1 MLSPRL
7 RWKLDQALAR
17 VREFLDSGKEEPR
30 PRICFDCGRL
40 VGAVETVCSN
50 CGANQSKASF
60 SALKRA
66 SQAVIPAEN
75 PVTYTLIVANLLF
88 MAIAF
93 LISMQSGGDPFE
105 VNSQALDYLG
115 AKWTPY
121 IVYRQEYWRLVM
133 PILLHGGLMH
143 FGFNTFVL
151 WQIGPQVEE
160 LFGSQRFLFI
170 YLVTGIAGFIVSAW
184 WSPYSPSVGAS
195 GSLFGL
201 IGLLIAYISQN
212 QGFAQ
217 EYRASLIR
225 WAVFMLILGLIMPG
239 IDNAAHLGGLVCG
252 LAMGRLIGDHRPR
265 TTAEQFRVN
274 LMGWGSAAVFLWS
287 IVMVLLNLPSG
298 PPS

>member
-17 VREFLDSGKEEPR
+17 MREFLHPDKEEPR
-30 PRICFDCGRL
+30 PSVCFDCGRL
-40 VGAVETVCSN
+40 VGAVETVCSH

-60 SALKRA
+60 SALKRV

-75 PVTYTLIVANLLF
+75 PVTYALIVANLLF

-93 LISMQSGGDPFE
+93 LISMKSGGDPFE
-105 VNSQALDYLG
+105 VNNQALDYLG

-121 IVYRQEYWRLVM
+121 ILYRQEYWRLVM

-151 WQIGPQVEE
+151 WQIGPQAEE

-184 WSPYSPSVGAS
+184 WSPYSASVGAS

-239 IDNAAHLGGLVCG
+239 IDNAAHIGGLVCG
-252 LAMGRLIGDHRPR
+252 LALGRLIGDHRPR
-265 TTAEQFRVN
+265 TPAEQFRVN

-287 IVMVLLNLPSG
+287 IVMVLLNLPSA
-298 PPS
+298 PSS